1 MNYYSRFLIVKERLF
16 NNTKKLLTIYH
27 NSITLEN
34 LDNTE
39 KEIIN
44 FEDITSIEFEK
55 KKEKEFKITYLTQ
68 PINTSLLNKKKVEVS
83 ITYNCSYRINLL
95 SDLLTNIDLSSKI
108 NAYPIETYQCYLSFN
123 VIGNN
128 LEGGFNI
135 NKNKISYVYIE
146 RKGTNPNLN
155 TIKLYDVNIN
165 LYRTIFLWILLNSKK
180 EMRMNYYEIESM
192 KKINFYNIKGL
203 LLSTSNKTKMLVI
216 PKSQDE
222 LEMIK
227 DRIYENTKDFLGY
240 KIKYS
245 IDENYLTNYSYDDEI
260 DNSFNSI
267 SSYPNQTFTYRK
279 SSPVIENMLKNNQS
293 SPIISNDIPKTSKLP
308 IKSQLLFDGL
318 GVIRNLSFSFNGIN
332 KILYSDLKMEISLR
346 GDVNF
351 LYEYSKN
358 NKLLS
363 KIPYSSILY
372 VIIYETIDNFF
383 ELILRGNNRLIFETI
398 HNEKNK
404 ILSYI
409 IEALSIN
416 KSTGDFLVL
425 PIKSKFGK
433 RIYGFP
439 NDIPD
444 YDYEYHLLNSFIKT
458 SSVETRRNIIEDMAL
473 NMCFKNDNLQ
483 RGESLF
489 NNEEITIQLTEE
501 IKRCRNDIINRKDD
515 SKLTSDLYKFNLL
528 IIVLRNIGE
537 NMFYQKNNLV
547 KEILFDI
554 VQNNILTNNINFF
567 SVFYNVFSIY
577 KNLLKKN
584 EFSIINKTGK
594 KQKKEE
600 QKRKNEIITF
610 LNASFFKKLL
620 YERIYQ
626 RKKGNESNELILN
639 FETINMLYISEIL
652 SLEIHIL
659 DVSTDLPIFQN
670 NISELSTFESLFL
683 FYRILLC
690 SSNLLQQKAIQI
702 MLMIMKRFLIEQE
715 YHLKT
720 VILSRTLI
728 FFVVLLIYLT
738 NKIDIDLHNLC
749 LTFLKEMLISHVE
762 CTNLISYIFPLTLFY
777 HIEDKPKPINWL
789 GHEWGEFFETI
800 TKDYS
805 QIKLIWNQN
814 CRDELIDNLQN
825 LIKNYEQ
832 FTDNNNVVSSFREN
846 FASDNYNNDKEQ
858 VMNYSFSNNGH
869 KYNNSINVENVSH
882 FSLNYKEFRIEYNC
896 LKKEIFVWQYYLK
909 KIINE
914 KGTPSLSCRIDQ
926 PKKFWK
932 KLKKEIIGKTSE
944 HHIILILKT
953 MILLYKTYYESI
965 GDFKEYDFF
974 IKFYLSVNSFEIK
987 CYILQLFLSS
997 ILLSE
1002 KEFKEKNIKELIDKK
1017 EVSCFINFIFEIIK
1031 NFKNEKS
1038 SLVFQIERYIQYEP
1052 CSFFIDN
1059 KTHILSDNNEL
1070 LYDEKFP
1077 NYTDYITKDDISWKE
1092 SSKEMKTITI
1102 AIIFY
1107 KVLLKRNPV
1116 LITENEDG
1124 ETDFK
1129 ITFPLPKMKA
1139 VFCEEKNFSVIVSL
1153 LLFQNENLTQ
1163 EVLDLF
1169 LFYLNDPLTYFSVG
1183 NKFCLIDV
1191 FFILMIKYKSKNLMS
1206 QIDKIY
1212 NYQKTFFDV
1221 DFIQMTNEEIEF
1233 FKSYPSSN
1241 KLLLRYFPINI
1252 IYFYTTHDFEE
1263 FINLIYSSEEI
1274 KYCDLIWNRKML
1286 NDMLNSIRN
1295 QIVSSNYLFDK
1306 NFRCNYYY
1314 KLREEEGGCYLYY
1327 INLLDDITKVNSD
1340 HYESLIKILNTEKNL
1355 QNQNFVKVFY
1365 KILKHYSLILDENI
1379 KLDIFKNTIKKFK
1392 YMINDIEE
1400 EEEEI
1405 EEEEEKE
1412 NIKINDI
1419 LKEDD
1424 KIIDDKKLID
1434 DEKTEEEKIIDDIKN
1449 EENKTIIEKKNIE
1462 EHGKI
1467 IEKEDKINEIDK
1479 EKKRDII
1486 EFENMNNLNLPLLL
1500 FYIKILILLESKSE
1514 NNKLEHTFTKGIHYL
1529 LTNSIINEYSEK
1541 GITEMIDFII
1551 TKNYFEDLDLLKKI
1565 CIEISKLLLEKVKSN
1580 SKFIKSSLIFIHKIT
1595 ETENGVSLLIKTAIP
1610 FQLLIICTNFDGLT
1624 NDNLMEKENN
1634 IYLLS
1639 FKILKEF
1646 YRKDELFRNELQ
1658 HLLGNKELIS
1668 TFSLTNE
1675 NGFGFLNLLVT
1686 EHKNPIF
1693 IWNSKLLNELRDF
1706 LLKLVKNVK
1715 DDYTISHEI
1724 INEFKYKTYEKEL
1737 RINNVYLSIYN
1748 INPTFKLKNEN
1759 AFLEEL
1765 IKNFLSRKDQSELK
1779 EIIFSIANCLEFGKA
1794 DPEILTKNSF
1804 DDILDK
1810 FIDFAFECTK
1820 NNIQNNNLPSSLF
1833 VCINFINVISM
1844 YDNTIDYIT
1853 NNNLIFCFINLIEK
1867 ETNKHSLEKVNQI
1880 LLALNKKIPLEK
1892 INLAIFLFLLKKLI
1906 SLKDDSK
1913 TNNSKSL
1920 SEIEKTRKNLL
1931 STINQ
1936 YSNSTSNNNHIGI
1949 ALRSLYEFYLPPKII
1964 DNLFH
1969 SASNNKG
1976 INEISLQ
1983 KWLDGEIEL
1992 PDLIWNKDAFNSS
2005 YKLLEDDCNY
2015 ILSDRVNIAD
2025 FPNNLLNHKSNKGLF
2040 FEIFDEYKVDN
2051 IYLRLFNKDPNYN
2064 IGRNLLNFLINVLE
2078 EVTYKIEEFSAF
2090 CVVENNDNMKN
2101 FVEKKLITSLC
2112 TIMLLIEQI
2121 NFNDFNTN
2129 LGIANS
2135 REISTVLSVDEEY
2148 QTNLLPLIQRS
2159 FEYQNLLSESIT
2171 KKILMFQKVIY
2182 NKDNKLII
2190 FNMNIRII
2198 YLQILYLICLNKFR
2212 ASLIADKFEKGIID
2226 FILDKK
2232 DNISDYEIILLCS
2245 IINRLFFRDLSYIS
2259 IFLTTYLNNFVI
2271 LAKERPNLKKYIS
2284 LLLIHIIN
2292 DSQYGESLQN
2302 TIKLNEKDYE
2312 IFGND
2317 LQSKYHNFE
2326 NEISPIWRKSPEFS
2340 DQASSIFKYSNM
2352 NTHYLEDKDIL
2363 KKGLNEKFISIF
2375 PIIPKNAINY
2385 YNYSIFKQNE
2395 IDNCV
2400 ENITNEKSDNQE
2412 LSFVIDIGKKIS
2424 QINIEEEGGENIEI
2438 KNNGN
2443 NNGNNSD
2450 SDENNLSFKSEGEK

>member
-1 MNYYSRFLIVKERLF
+1 MNYIARFLIVKERLF

-39 KEIIN
+39 KETIN
-44 FEDITSIEFEK
+44 FEDITSIEFDK
-55 KKEKEFKITYLTQ
+55 KKDKEFKITYLTQ
-68 PINTSLLNKKKVEVS
+68 PVNTSLLNKKKVEVS
-83 ITYNCSYRINLL
+83 ITYNCSYRVNLL

-108 NAYPIETYQCYLSFN
+108 NAYPIETYQCYLTFN
-123 VIGNN
+123 AIGNN

-135 NKNKISYVYIE
+135 NKNKISYVSLEKKNQNI
-146 RKGTNPNLN
+146 NS
-155 TIKLYDVNIN
+155 IKLYDVNIN
-165 LYRTIFLWILLNSKK
+165 LYRTIFLWIHIDSKK
-180 EMRMNYYEIESM
+180 EMRMNYYEIESI
-192 KKINFYNIKGL
+192 KKINFHNIKRL
-203 LLSTSNKTKMLVI
+203 LLSTSNKIKMLVL

-222 LEMIK
+222 LESIK
-227 DRIYENTKDFLGY
+227 ERIYENTKEFLGY
-240 KIKYS
+240 TIKYS
-245 IDENYLTNYSYDDEI
+245 IDDNYLTNYSYDDEG
-260 DNSFNSI
+260 NSSFNSI
-267 SSYPNQTFTYRK
+267 SSFPIQNLSYRK
-279 SSPVIENMLKNNQS
+279 SSPIMENILKNNES
-293 SPIISNDIPKTSKLP
+293 SPIISNDLPKTSKLSL
-308 IKSQLLFDGL
+308 KSQLLFDGL
-318 GVIRNLSFSFNGIN
+318 GVIRNLSFNFNGIN
-332 KILYSDLKMEISLR
+332 KIIYSDLKIEISLR

-358 NKLLS
+358 NKLLA

-383 ELILRGNNRLIFETI
+383 ELILKENNRLIFETKN
-398 HNEKNK
+398 NEKNK

-444 YDYEYHLLNSFIKT
+444 YEYEYHLLNSFIKT
-458 SSVETRRNIIEDMAL
+458 SSVETRKNIIEDMAL

-489 NNEEITIQLTEE
+489 NNEEITVHLIEE

-515 SKLTSDLYKFNLL
+515 SKLSSDLYKFNLL

-537 NMFYQKNNLV
+537 NMFYQKNNLI
-547 KEILFDI
+547 KEILADI
-554 VQNNILTNNINFF
+554 VQNNLITNTINFF

-584 EFSIINKTGK
+584 EFSIVHKTGK

-600 QKRKNEIITF
+600 QKRKNDIITF
-610 LNASFFKKLL
+610 LNGSFFKKLL
-620 YERIYQ
+620 YEKIYQ
-626 RKKGNESNELILN
+626 KRKGNESNELIPN
-639 FETINMLYISEIL
+639 FETVNILYLSDIL

-659 DVSTDLPIFQN
+659 DVSSDLPIFQN

-683 FYRILLC
+683 FYKMLLC
-690 SSNLLQQKAIQI
+690 NSNLLQQKAIQI
-702 MLMIMKRFLIEQE
+702 MLMIMKKFLIEQE

-738 NKIDIDLHNLC
+738 NKNDIDLHNLC

-814 CRDELIDNLQN
+814 CRDELIDNLSN

-846 FASDNYNNDKEQ
+846 FASNENDNNDNNKHISI
-858 VMNYSFSNNGH
+858 NYSFSYGH

-974 IKFYLSVNSFEIK
+974 IKFYLSVNSFDIK

-1017 EVSCFINFIFEIIK
+1017 EVSCFINFIYEIIK

-1038 SLVFQIERYIQYEP
+1038 SLVFQIERYANYDP

-1059 KTHILSDNNEL
+1059 KTHILLDNNEL

-1077 NYTDYITKDDISWKE
+1077 NYTDYITKDDQSWKE
-1092 SSKEMKTITI
+1092 SSKEIKTITI

-1153 LLFQNENLTQ
+1153 LLFQNENLSQ

-1206 QIDKIY
+1206 QINKIY
-1212 NYQKTFFDV
+1212 NYHKTFFDI
-1221 DFIQMTNEEIEF
+1221 DDIEMSNEEIEF
-1233 FKSYPSSN
+1233 FKSYPSAN
-1241 KLLLRYFPINI
+1241 KLLLRFFPINI
-1252 IYFYTTHDFEE
+1252 IYYYTTHDFEE
-1263 FINLIYSSEEI
+1263 FINLIYTKEEI
-1274 KYCDLIWNRKML
+1274 KSCDLIWNKNML
-1286 NDMLNSIRN
+1286 IDMLNSIRN
-1295 QIVSSNYLFDK
+1295 QIFSSNYLFDVK
-1306 NFRCNYYY
+1306 FRCNYYY

-1340 HYESLIKILNTEKNL
+1340 HYESIIKILNTEKNL
-1355 QNQNFVKVFY
+1355 GNQNFVKVFY
-1365 KILKHYSLILDENI
+1365 KILNHYSLILDENI
-1379 KLDIFKNTIKKFK
+1379 KYDIFKNTIKKFK
-1392 YMINDIEE
+1392 NMINDFES
-1400 EEEEI
+1400 
-1405 EEEEEKE
+1405 EEEEKE
-1412 NIKINDI
+1412 ENEEEEN
-1419 LKEDD
+1419 
-1424 KIIDDKKLID
+1424 
-1434 DEKTEEEKIIDDIKN
+1434 EEEK
-1449 EENKTIIEKKNIE
+1449 EEK
-1462 EHGKI
+1462 
-1467 IEKEDKINEIDK
+1467 KEDKIEDKNEEIS
-1479 EKKRDII
+1479 EI
-1486 EFENMNNLNLPLLL
+1486 NTTNLNIPLLL

-1514 NNKLEHTFTKGIHYL
+1514 NNKLEHAFTKGIHHL
-1529 LTNSIINEYSEK
+1529 LTNSIFNEYSENA
-1541 GITEMIDFII
+1541 ITEMIDFII
-1551 TKNYFEDLDLLKKI
+1551 LKNYFEDLDLLKKI
-1565 CIEISKLLLEKVKSN
+1565 SIEISKILLEKVKSN

-1595 ETENGVSLLIKTAIP
+1595 QTENGVSLLIKTAIP
-1610 FQLLIICTNFDGLT
+1610 FQLFIICTNFDGLT

-1693 IWNSKLLNELRDF
+1693 IWNSKLLNELREF
-1706 LLKLVKNVK
+1706 LLDLIKDAEK
-1715 DDYTISHEI
+1715 DDYTINHEK

-1759 AFLEEL
+1759 SFLEEL
-1765 IKNFLSRKDQSELK
+1765 IKNFLSRNDEGELK

-1794 DPEILTKNSF
+1794 EPQILTNNSFEEILN
-1804 DDILDK
+1804 K
-1810 FIDFAFECTK
+1810 FIDFAFNCTK
-1820 NNIQNNNLPSSLF
+1820 NEEKNKSLPSSLF

-1853 NNNLIFCFINLIEK
+1853 NNNLIFCFICLIEK
-1867 ETNKHSLEKVNQI
+1867 ETNKNSLEKVNQI

-1913 TNNSKSL
+1913 TNNSKSI
-1920 SEIEKTRKNLL
+1920 SEIEKTRKKLL

-2015 ILSDRVNIAD
+2015 ILSDNNNIAD
-2025 FPNNLLNHKSNKGLF
+2025 FPNSLLTHKSNKGLF

-2078 EVTYKIEEFSAF
+2078 EVTNKIEEFSAF
-2090 CVVENNDNMKN
+2090 CIKNNNEKMKD

-2121 NFNDFNTN
+2121 NFNDFNPN

-2159 FEYQNLLSESIT
+2159 FEYQNLLSESLT
-2171 KKILMFQKVIY
+2171 KKILLFQKVIY
-2182 NKDNKLII
+2182 NKDNKKII

-2212 ASLIADKFEKGIID
+2212 ASFIADKFEKGIIN
-2226 FILDKK
+2226 FILENKDK
-2232 DNISDYEIILLCS
+2232 ICDYEIILLCS
-2245 IINRLFFRDLSYIS
+2245 IINRLFFKDLSYIS
-2259 IFLTTYLNNFVI
+2259 IFLTTYLNQFVS
-2271 LAKERPNLKKYIS
+2271 LAKERPNLKKYIT

-2302 TIKLNEKDYE
+2302 TIKLNEKEYE

-2317 LQSKYHNFE
+2317 LQMKYHNFD

-2340 DQASSIFKYSNM
+2340 DQASSIFKFSNL
-2352 NTHYLEDKDIL
+2352 NSHYIEDKDIL
-2363 KKGLNEKFISIF
+2363 KNGVNEKFICVF

-2385 YNYSIFKQNE
+2385 FNYSIFKQNE

-2400 ENITNEKSDNQE
+2400 ESIISENEKNEE
-2412 LSFVIDIGKKIS
+2412 LSFVVEIGKKINK
-2424 QINIEEEGGENIEI
+2424 INVEEEGGEIENEE
-2438 KNNGN
+2438 NN
-2443 NNGNNSD
+2443 NNSD
-2450 SDENNLSFKSEGEK
+2450 SDENNLSFKSEGEKTNN